1 MYLRGKRWSTTQV
14 VIILVRLAMG
24 TRGDPLE
31 EAATDNCGMATA
43 ALPCRGQGMSDLPGI
58 AVVVVVDVGTDEVV
72 DEVDVVDVD
81 DGTVVEEVEETVV
94 EVVESRGATAR
105 AGLLSSENPASPV
118 PRATQ
123 SRGQPRQP
131 AREGGL
137 IPSF

>member
-1 MYLRGKRWSTTQV
+1 MIVQV
-14 VIILVRLAMG
+14 TASAI
-24 TRGDPLE
+24 
-31 EAATDNCGMATA
+31 CG
-43 ALPCRGQGMSDLPGI
+43 SDLHFYDGDLPMYPVAPGH
-58 AVVVVVDVGTDEVV
+58 EVV
-72 DEVDVVDVD
+72 
-81 DGTVVEEVEETVV
+81 GTVVEEDEETVV

-137 IPSF
+137 IASF